1 MEIKTVK
8 DLKDHL
14 ENIPNNAKI
23 EFCNWCMYDAHPT
36 LYLSNI
42 QFKDYESFSPTLE
55 IELEF

>member
-8 DLKDHL
+8 DLKDYL

-23 EFCNWCMYDAHPT
+23 EFCNWCMYDEHTT

-42 QFKDYESFSPTLE
+42 KFKDYESFGPTLE